1 MMERWAEINVDA
13 STYTSKSFV
22 QETAE

>member
-1 MMERWAEINVDA
+1 MERWAEINVDA